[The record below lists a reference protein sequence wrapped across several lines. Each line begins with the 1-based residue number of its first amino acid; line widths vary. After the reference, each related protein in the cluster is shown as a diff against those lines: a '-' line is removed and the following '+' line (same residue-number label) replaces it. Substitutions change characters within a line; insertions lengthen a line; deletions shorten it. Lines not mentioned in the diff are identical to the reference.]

1 MNHGLYAAFL
11 GMRARQRTLEAI
23 ANNLAN
29 ASTSGFKRD
38 TLFHH
43 SIEMAEAAIY
53 RAEDAGIQLP
63 PRFAPPVPTP
73 GQVASG
79 QAVIDPNTGLPVSDA
94 PTPETIYETEP
105 PPDNIARVFG
115 VLSGNATDFTP
126 GVLRETG
133 RPLDVALDGD
143 GFLVVQTPRGER
155 YTRAGALTVD
165 ASGQLVTQRGELIVG
180 ENGPIT
186 IRRGK
191 GDLGIGTDG
200 SISVDGQPAGKL
212 RIVRF
217 NDARAALKKEGDSV
231 FMATGKEEPQ
241 DANGTRVV
249 QGVLE
254 LSNVNAVTEMATMM
268 HNSRE
273 FDSLQRSITL
283 MMNDIGRKVA
293 TEIGRV

>member
-1 MNHGLYAAFL
+1 MNHGLYTAFL
-11 GMRARQRTLEAI
+11 GMRARQRTLETI

-29 ASTSGFKRD
+29 AATSGFKRD

-63 PRFAPPVPTP
+63 PRVIAAAQGNDPLTAGAAPL
-73 GQVASG
+73 
-79 QAVIDPNTGLPVSDA
+79 DPNAAGT
-94 PTPETIYETEP
+94 PTTETVYEAAD
-105 PPDNIARVFG
+105 PPDAIARVFG
-115 VLSGNATDFTP
+115 IMSGNATDFAP

-155 YTRAGALTVD
+155 YTRAGALTLD
-165 ASGQLVTQRGELIVG
+165 AAGQLVTQRGELIVG

-191 GDLGIGTDG
+191 GELGIGADG
-200 SISVDGQPAGKL
+200 SVSVDGQPAGRLK
-212 RIVRF
+212 IVRF
-217 NDARAALKKEGDSV
+217 DDVRGALKKEGDSL
-231 FMATGKEEPQ
+231 FLATGKEQPQ
-241 DANGTRVV
+241 DANSTRVV

-283 MMNDIGRKVA
+283 MMNDIGRKIA
-293 TEIGRV
+293 TEVGRV